1 MTQIPEVRHLE
12 TKFFF
17 PLSFQKK
24 KAKTSCGIQVN
35 IETVKVCFLQN
46 SKQNNKT

>member
-1 MTQIPEVRHLE
+1 MTQIPEVRTWKLS
-12 TKFFF
+12 FF